1 MTVLL
6 RYYTRLNSWREMGKM
21 LAILGTIPPTMAK
34 YDYPDSPLYRL
45 RHSAAHLLAQAV
57 LELYPNTKLGIGPP
71 IENGFYYDFD
81 FPEPIKEDDL
91 ARIEEKMREIAQRGL
106 DIVRIETSRDEAR
119 QIIEQIGQVPY
130 KLELLDAIPEGEP
143 ISFYKQGDFI
153 DLCRGPHVENTRQIQ
168 HFKLLSLAG
177 AYWRGDARNKM
188 LTRIYGTAFFT
199 QEELE
204 EYLHRLEE
212 ARRRDH
218 RKLGR
223 ELGLFFISPEV
234 GSGLPMLLPKGATI
248 RRVLEEFILQEEL
261 KAGYLHVRTPE
272 IANLNL
278 YRTSGHY
285 PYYKDSMYPPMVFE
299 DGEELILRPMNCPH
313 HFLIYKSEP
322 RSYRDLPLR
331 IAELGTVYRYEKSG
345 ELSGLIRVRC
355 FTINDAHVFLRPEQ
369 IKAEVQHNIELI
381 QKVYKRLK
389 LTDFWYRLSLRDP
402 NNKEKYID
410 DDQMWQTAEA
420 ALREAL
426 DELKL
431 DYVAVEGEAAFYGPK
446 LDVEVRDCLGRE
458 WTISTVQLD
467 FLMAHRFDLEYM
479 GEDGKP
485 HRPVIIHRA
494 PIGSFERMM
503 GFLIEHYAG
512 AFPLWLAPLQVA
524 VIPIADRHMDY
535 AQQVSQQLSEAGFRV
550 ELDRRRET
558 LGYKIRYHQ
567 TQKVPYMLIIGD
579 KEQEGGLVAVRSRD
593 SGDLGQMTLEA
604 FIGRLNEEVAE

>member
-1 MTVLL
+1 M
-6 RYYTRLNSWREMGKM
+6 S
-21 LAILGTIPPTMAK
+21 AK

-57 LELYPNTKLGIGPP
+57 LELYPGAKLGIGPP

-81 FPEPIKEDDL
+81 LPEPIGEEDL
-91 ARIEEKMREIAQRGL
+91 PKIEAKMREIAARNL
-106 DIVRIETSRDEAR
+106 DIVRIETSREEAR
-119 QIIEQIGQVPY
+119 RIIEQIGQVPY
-130 KLELLDAIPEGEP
+130 KLELLDAIPEGET
-143 ISFYKQGDFI
+143 ISFYKQDDFI
-153 DLCRGPHVENTRQIQ
+153 DLCRGPHVQNTGEIR
-168 HFKLLSLAG
+168 HFKLLSIAG
-177 AYWRGDARNKM
+177 AYWRGDERNKM
-188 LTRIYGTAFFT
+188 LTRIYGTAFFS
-199 QEELE
+199 QQELE
-204 EYLHRLEE
+204 DYLHRLEE
-212 ARRRDH
+212 AKKRDH
-218 RKLGR
+218 RRLGR
-223 ELGLFFISPEV
+223 ELGLFLISPEV
-234 GSGLPMLLPKGATI
+234 GPGLPMLLPKGATI

-261 KAGYLHVRTPE
+261 KAGYQHVRTPE

-278 YRTSGHY
+278 YRISGHY

-331 IAELGTVYRYEKSG
+331 MAELGTVYRYEKSG

-381 QKVYKRLK
+381 QTVYRRLN

-402 NNKEKYID
+402 DNREKYID
-410 DDQMWQTAEA
+410 DDQMWETAEA

-431 DYVAVEGEAAFYGPK
+431 DYITVKGEAAFYGPK

-467 FLMAHRFDLEYM
+467 FLMAHRFDLEYT

-512 AFPLWLAPLQVA
+512 AFPLWLAPVQLA
-524 VIPIADRHMDY
+524 ILPIADRHVEY
-535 AQQVSQQLSEAGFRV
+535 ARQVYARLREAGYRA
-550 ELDRRRET
+550 ELDARRET

-567 TQKVPYMLIIGD
+567 TQKVPYMLIVGD
-579 KEQEGGLVAVRSRD
+579 KEVESNRVAVRSREA
-593 SGDLGQMTLEA
+593 GDLGAMSLEELLQ
-604 FIGRLNEEVAE
+604 RLHSEMS

>member
-1 MTVLL
+1 M
-6 RYYTRLNSWREMGKM
+6 
-21 LAILGTIPPTMAK
+21 K

-57 LELYPNTKLGIGPP
+57 LELYPGAKLGIGPP

-81 FPEPIKEDDL
+81 LPQPIGEEDL
-91 ARIEEKMREIAQRGL
+91 ARIEERMREIAARNL
-106 DIVRIETSRDEAR
+106 DIVRIETSREEAR
-119 QIIEQIGQVPY
+119 QLIEKIGQVPY
-130 KLELLDAIPEGEP
+130 KLELLDAIPEGET
-143 ISFYKQGDFI
+143 ISFYQQGDFI
-153 DLCRGPHVENTRQIQ
+153 DLCRGPHVQNTGEIKY
-168 HFKLLSLAG
+168 FKLLSIAG
-177 AYWRGDARNKM
+177 AYWRGDERNKM
-188 LTRIYGTAFFT
+188 LTRIYGTAFFSE
-199 QEELE
+199 QELE
-204 EYLHRLEE
+204 DYLHRLEE
-212 ARRRDH
+212 AKRRDH

-223 ELGLFFISPEV
+223 ELGLFMISPEV
-234 GSGLPMLLPKGATI
+234 GPGLPMLLPKGATI
-248 RRVLEEFILQEEL
+248 RRVLEEFILQQEL

-345 ELSGLIRVRC
+345 ELAGLIRVRC

-381 QKVYKRLK
+381 QTVYKRLN

-402 NNKEKYID
+402 DNKQKYID
-410 DDQMWQTAEA
+410 DDSMWETAET

-426 DELKL
+426 DELGL
-431 DYVAVEGEAAFYGPK
+431 DYVAVRGEAAFYGPK

-467 FLMAHRFDLEYM
+467 FLMAHRFDLEYT

-512 AFPLWLAPLQVA
+512 AFPLWLAPVQVA
-524 VIPIADRHMDY
+524 ILPIADRHLEY
-535 AQQVSQQLSEAGFRV
+535 ARQVWERLRAAGYRA
-550 ELDRRRET
+550 ELDARRET

-579 KEQEGGLVAVRSRD
+579 KEVETQQVAVRSREA
-593 SGDLGQMTLEA
+593 GDLGQMRLETLLQRLEA
-604 FIGRLNEEVAE
+604 ETRGEV

>member
-1 MTVLL
+1 M
-6 RYYTRLNSWREMGKM
+6 
-21 LAILGTIPPTMAK
+21 K

-57 LELYPNTKLGIGPP
+57 LELYPGTKLGIGPP

-81 FPEPIKEDDL
+81 LPQPIGEEDL
-91 ARIEEKMREIAQRGL
+91 PRIEARMREIAAHNL
-106 DIVRIETSRDEAR
+106 DIVRIETSREEAR
-119 QIIEQIGQVPY
+119 QLIEKIGQVPY
-130 KLELLDAIPEGEP
+130 KLELLDAIPEGET
-143 ISFYKQGDFI
+143 ISFYQQGDFI
-153 DLCRGPHVENTRQIQ
+153 DLCRGPHVQNTGEIK
-168 HFKLLSLAG
+168 HFKLLSIAG
-177 AYWRGDARNKM
+177 AYWRGDEHNKM

-199 QEELE
+199 EEELQD
-204 EYLHRLEE
+204 YLHRLEE
-212 ARRRDH
+212 AKRRDH
-218 RKLGR
+218 RRLGR
-223 ELGLFFISPEV
+223 ELGLFMISPEV
-234 GSGLPMLLPKGATI
+234 GPGLPMLLPKGATI

-261 KAGYLHVRTPE
+261 KAGYQHVRTPE

-299 DGEELILRPMNCPH
+299 EGEELILRPMNCPH

-381 QKVYKRLK
+381 QKVYKRLN

-402 NNKEKYID
+402 DNKQKYID
-410 DDQMWQTAEA
+410 DDSMWETAET

-426 DELKL
+426 DELGL
-431 DYVAVEGEAAFYGPK
+431 DYVAVRGEAAFYGPK

-467 FLMAHRFDLEYM
+467 FLMAHRFDLEYT

-512 AFPLWLAPLQVA
+512 AFPLWLAPVQVA
-524 VIPIADRHMDY
+524 ILPIADRHLEY
-535 AQQVSQQLSEAGFRV
+535 ARQVWERLRAAGYRA
-550 ELDRRRET
+550 ELDARRET

-567 TQKVPYMLIIGD
+567 TQKVPYMLIVGD
-579 KEQEGGLVAVRSRD
+579 KEVETQQVAVRSREA
-593 SGDLGQMTLEA
+593 GDLGQMHLDALLE
-604 FIGRLNEEVAE
+604 RLAAETSGEV

>member
-1 MTVLL
+1 M
-6 RYYTRLNSWREMGKM
+6 
-21 LAILGTIPPTMAK
+21 K

-57 LELYPNTKLGIGPP
+57 LELYPGAKLGIGPP

-81 FPEPIKEDDL
+81 LPQPIGEEDL
-91 ARIEEKMREIAQRGL
+91 PRVEERMHQIAARNL
-106 DIVRIETSRDEAR
+106 DIVRIETSREEAR
-119 QIIEQIGQVPY
+119 ALIEKIGQLPY
-130 KLELLDAIPEGEP
+130 KLELLDAIPEGET
-143 ISFYKQGDFI
+143 ISFYQQGDFI
-153 DLCRGPHVENTRQIQ
+153 DLCRGPHVPNTGEIK
-168 HFKLLSLAG
+168 HFKLLSIAG
-177 AYWRGDARNKM
+177 AYWRGDERNKM
-188 LTRIYGTAFFT
+188 LTRIYGTAFFSE
-199 QEELE
+199 QELE

-212 ARRRDH
+212 AKRRDH

-223 ELGLFFISPEV
+223 ELGLFMISPEV
-234 GSGLPMLLPKGATI
+234 GPGLPMLLPKGATV

-261 KAGYLHVRTPE
+261 KAGYQHVRTPE

-331 IAELGTVYRYEKSG
+331 LAELGTVYRYEKSG

-381 QKVYKRLK
+381 QTVYKRLN

-402 NNKEKYID
+402 DNKEKYID
-410 DDQMWQTAEA
+410 NDPMWETAES
-420 ALREAL
+420 ALRDAL
-426 DELKL
+426 DELGLK
-431 DYVAVEGEAAFYGPK
+431 YVAVRGEAAFYGPK

-458 WTISTVQLD
+458 WTVSTVQLD
-467 FLMAHRFDLEYM
+467 FLMAHRFDLEYT

-512 AFPLWLAPLQVA
+512 AFPLWLAPVQLA
-524 VIPIADRHMDY
+524 ILPIADRHLAY
-535 AQQVSQQLSEAGFRV
+535 GQQVWERLREAGYRA
-550 ELDRRRET
+550 ELDARRET
-558 LGYKIRYHQ
+558 LGYKIRFHQ
-567 TQKVPYMLIIGD
+567 TQKVPYMLIVGD
-579 KEQEGGLVAVRSRD
+579 KEVETQQVAVRSREA
-593 SGDLGQMTLEA
+593 GDLGQMSLETLLERLEA
-604 FIGRLNEEVAE
+604 EASGEV

>member
-1 MTVLL
+1 MSKV
-6 RYYTRLNSWREMGKM
+6 
-21 LAILGTIPPTMAK
+21 

-57 LELYPNTKLGIGPP
+57 LELYPDAKLGVGPP

-81 FPEPIKEDDL
+81 FPEPIREEDL
-91 ARIEEKMREIAQRGL
+91 QRIEDKMREIAARAL
-106 DIVRIETSRDEAR
+106 DITRFETSREEA
-119 QIIEQIGQVPY
+119 EQLIRNIGQVPY
-130 KLELLDAIPEGEP
+130 KIELLHAIPEGET
-143 ISFYKQGDFI
+143 ISFYQQGDFI
-153 DLCRGPHVENTRQIQ
+153 DLCRGPHIENTRDIK

-177 AYWRGDARNKM
+177 AYWRGDERNKM

-199 QEELE
+199 QEELDD
-204 EYLHRLEE
+204 YLHRLEE
-212 ARRRDH
+212 AKRRDH

-223 ELGLFFISPEV
+223 ELGLFMISPEV

-248 RRVLEEFILQEEL
+248 RRVLEEFILHEEL
-261 KAGYLHVRTPE
+261 KAGYQHVRTPE

-381 QKVYKRLK
+381 HTVYKRLQ

-402 NNKEKYID
+402 DDKEKYYD
-410 DDQMWQTAEA
+410 DDQMWETAED
-420 ALREAL
+420 ALRQAL
-426 DELKL
+426 DELGL
-431 DYVAVEGEAAFYGPK
+431 NYTAVRGEAAFYGPK

-458 WTISTVQLD
+458 WTVSTVQLD
-467 FLMAHRFDLEYM
+467 FLMAHRFDLEYT

-512 AFPLWLAPLQVA
+512 AFPLWLAPVQVA
-524 VIPIADRHMDY
+524 VLPIADRHNEY
-535 AQQVSQQLSEAGFRV
+535 GAQVRQRLADAGFRA
-550 ELDRRRET
+550 ELDARRET
-558 LGYKIRYHQ
+558 LGYRIRYHQ
-567 TQKVPYMLIIGD
+567 THKTPYMLILGD
-579 KEQEGGLVAVRSRD
+579 KECEGGLVAVRSREA
-593 SGDLGQMTLEA
+593 GDLGQMTLDALIE
-604 FIGRLNEEVAE
+604 RLQQEVAFE

>member
-1 MTVLL
+1 M
-6 RYYTRLNSWREMGKM
+6 
-21 LAILGTIPPTMAK
+21 K

-57 LELYPNTKLGIGPP
+57 LELYPGAKLGIGPP

-81 FPEPIKEDDL
+81 LPQPIGEEDL
-91 ARIEEKMREIAQRGL
+91 PKIEAKMHEIAARNL
-106 DIVRIETSRDEAR
+106 EIVRIETSREEAR

-130 KLELLDAIPEGEP
+130 KLELLDAIPEGET
-143 ISFYKQGDFI
+143 ISFYRQDDFI
-153 DLCRGPHVENTRQIQ
+153 DLCRGPHVQNTGEIK
-168 HFKLLSLAG
+168 HFKLLSIAG
-177 AYWRGDARNKM
+177 AYWRGDERNKM

-199 QEELE
+199 REELE
-204 EYLHRLEE
+204 DYLHRLEE
-212 ARRRDH
+212 AKKRDH

-223 ELGLFFISPEV
+223 ELGLFMIAPEV
-234 GSGLPMLLPKGATI
+234 GPGLPMLLPKGATI
-248 RRVLEEFILQEEL
+248 RRVLEEFILEEEL

-278 YRTSGHY
+278 YRLSGHY

-402 NNKEKYID
+402 ENKEKYID
-410 DDQMWQTAEA
+410 DDSMWETAEA
-420 ALREAL
+420 ALRDAL
-426 DELKL
+426 DELGL
-431 DYVAVEGEAAFYGPK
+431 EYVAVKGEAAFYGPK

-467 FLMAHRFDLEYM
+467 FLMAHRFDLEYT

-512 AFPLWLAPLQVA
+512 AFPLWLAPVQLA
-524 VIPIADRHMDY
+524 VLPIADRHLEY
-535 AQQVSQQLSEAGFRV
+535 ARQVYERLREAGYRV
-550 ELDRRRET
+550 ELDARRET

-567 TQKVPYMLIIGD
+567 TQKVPYMLIVGD
-579 KEQEGGLVAVRSRD
+579 KEAENNLVAVRSREA
-593 SGDLGQMTLEA
+593 GDLGQMTLDALLE
-604 FIGRLNEEVAE
+604 RLMQEIVG

>member
-1 MTVLL
+1 M
-6 RYYTRLNSWREMGKM
+6 
-21 LAILGTIPPTMAK
+21 K

-57 LELYPNTKLGIGPP
+57 LELHPDTKLGVGPP

-81 FPEPIKEDDL
+81 FSKPITEEDL
-91 ARIEEKMREIAQRGL
+91 AQIEQKMHEIAERGL
-106 DIVRIETSRDEAR
+106 DIVRLETSREEAR
-119 QIIEQIGQVPY
+119 ALIEKMGQVPY
-130 KLELLDAIPEGEP
+130 KLELLDAIPEGET
-143 ISFYKQGDFI
+143 ISFYQQGDFI
-153 DLCRGPHVENTRQIQ
+153 DLCRGPHIENTRDIK

-177 AYWRGDARNKM
+177 AYWRGDERNKM

-204 EYLHRLEE
+204 EHLRRLEE
-212 ARRRDH
+212 ARKRDH

-223 ELGLFFISPEV
+223 ELGLFMISPEV

-248 RRVLEEFILQEEL
+248 RRVLEEFILQEEIR
-261 KAGYLHVRTPE
+261 AGYQHVRTPE

-331 IAELGTVYRYEKSG
+331 IGELGTVYRYEKSG

-381 QKVYKRLK
+381 RKVYHRLS
-389 LTDFWYRLSLRDP
+389 LHDFWYRLSLRDP
-402 NNKEKYID
+402 ANKEKYID
-410 DDQMWQTAEA
+410 DDAMWETAEQ
-420 ALREAL
+420 ALRDAL
-426 DELKL
+426 DELGL
-431 DYVAVEGEAAFYGPK
+431 EYVAVPGEAAFYGPK

-467 FLMAHRFDLEYM
+467 FLMAHRFDLEYT

-512 AFPLWLAPLQVA
+512 AFPLWLAPIQVV

-535 AQQVSQQLSEAGFRV
+535 ALKVHESLREAGFRV
-550 ELDRRRET
+550 EVDKRRET

-579 KEQEGGLVAVRSRD
+579 KEMEGELVAVRSRE
-593 SGDLGQMTLEA
+593 SGDLGQMPIA
-604 FIGRLNEEVAE
+604 QFIEHLRQESGE

>member
-1 MTVLL
+1 M
-6 RYYTRLNSWREMGKM
+6 
-21 LAILGTIPPTMAK
+21 K

-57 LELYPNTKLGIGPP
+57 LELYPGTKLGIGPP

-81 FPEPIKEDDL
+81 LPQPIGEEDL
-91 ARIEEKMREIAQRGL
+91 PRIEARMREIAARNL
-106 DIVRIETSRDEAR
+106 DIVRIETSREEAR
-119 QIIEQIGQVPY
+119 QLIEKIGQVPY
-130 KLELLDAIPEGEP
+130 KLELLDAIPEGET
-143 ISFYKQGDFI
+143 ISFYQQGDFI
-153 DLCRGPHVENTRQIQ
+153 DLCRGPHVQNTGEIK
-168 HFKLLSLAG
+168 HFKLLSIAG
-177 AYWRGDARNKM
+177 AYWRGDEHNKM

-199 QEELE
+199 EEDLQD
-204 EYLHRLEE
+204 YLHRLEE
-212 ARRRDH
+212 AKRRDH
-218 RKLGR
+218 RRLGR
-223 ELGLFFISPEV
+223 ELGLFMISPEV
-234 GSGLPMLLPKGATI
+234 GPGLPMLLPKGATI

-261 KAGYLHVRTPE
+261 KAGYQHVRTPE

-299 DGEELILRPMNCPH
+299 EGEELILRPMNCPH

-381 QKVYKRLK
+381 QKVYKRLN

-402 NNKEKYID
+402 DNKQKYID
-410 DDQMWQTAEA
+410 DDSMWETAET

-426 DELKL
+426 DELGL
-431 DYVAVEGEAAFYGPK
+431 DYVAVQGEAAFYGPK

-467 FLMAHRFDLEYM
+467 FLMAHRFDLEYT

-512 AFPLWLAPLQVA
+512 AFPLWLAPVQVA
-524 VIPIADRHMDY
+524 ILPIADRHLEY
-535 AQQVSQQLSEAGFRV
+535 ARQVWERLRAAGYRA
-550 ELDRRRET
+550 ELDARRET

-567 TQKVPYMLIIGD
+567 TQKVPYMLIVGD
-579 KEQEGGLVAVRSRD
+579 KEVETQQVAVRSREA
-593 SGDLGQMTLEA
+593 GDLGQMHLDALLE
-604 FIGRLNEEVAE
+604 RLAAETSGEV

>member
-1 MTVLL
+1 
-6 RYYTRLNSWREMGKM
+6 M
-21 LAILGTIPPTMAK
+21 LAILGTIASTMAK

-91 ARIEEKMREIAQRGL
+91 ARIEEKMREIAARGL
-106 DIVRIETSRDEAR
+106 DIVRIETSRGEAR

-143 ISFYKQGDFI
+143 ISFYKQGDFM

-381 QKVYKRLK
+381 QKVYKRLN

-410 DDQMWQTAEA
+410 DDQMWQTAES

-426 DELKL
+426 DELGL

-524 VIPIADRHMDY
+524 VIPIADRHMDH
-535 AQQVSQQLSEAGFRV
+535 AQQVSQHLGEAGFRV

-604 FIGRLNEEVAE
+604 FIRRLKEEVAE

>member
-1 MTVLL
+1 M
-6 RYYTRLNSWREMGKM
+6 
-21 LAILGTIPPTMAK
+21 K

-57 LELYPNTKLGIGPP
+57 LELHPDTKLGVGPP

-81 FPEPIKEDDL
+81 FSKPITEEDL
-91 ARIEEKMREIAQRGL
+91 AQIEQKMHEIAERGL
-106 DIVRIETSRDEAR
+106 DIVRLETSREEAR
-119 QIIEQIGQVPY
+119 ALIEKMGQVPY
-130 KLELLDAIPEGEP
+130 KLELLDAIPEGET
-143 ISFYKQGDFI
+143 ISFYQQGDFI
-153 DLCRGPHVENTRQIQ
+153 DLCRGPHIENTRDIK

-177 AYWRGDARNKM
+177 AYWRGDERNKM

-204 EYLHRLEE
+204 EHLRRLEE
-212 ARRRDH
+212 ARKRDH

-223 ELGLFFISPEV
+223 ELGLFMISPEV

-248 RRVLEEFILQEEL
+248 RRVLEEFILQEEIR
-261 KAGYLHVRTPE
+261 AGYQHVRTPE

-331 IAELGTVYRYEKSG
+331 IGELGTVYRYEKSG

-381 QKVYKRLK
+381 RKVYHRLS
-389 LTDFWYRLSLRDP
+389 LHDFWYRLSLRDP
-402 NNKEKYID
+402 ANKEKYID
-410 DDQMWQTAEA
+410 DDAMWETAEQ
-420 ALREAL
+420 ALRDAL
-426 DELKL
+426 DELGL
-431 DYVAVEGEAAFYGPK
+431 EYVAVPGEAAFYGPK

-467 FLMAHRFDLEYM
+467 FLMAHRFDLEYT

-512 AFPLWLAPLQVA
+512 AFPLWLAPIQVVA
-524 VIPIADRHMDY
+524 IPIADRHMDY
-535 AQQVSQQLSEAGFRV
+535 ALKVHESLREAGFRV
-550 ELDRRRET
+550 EVDKRRET

-579 KEQEGGLVAVRSRD
+579 KEMEGELVAVRSRE
-593 SGDLGQMTLEA
+593 SGDLGQMPIA
-604 FIGRLNEEVAE
+604 QFIEHLRQESGE

>member
-1 MTVLL
+1 
-6 RYYTRLNSWREMGKM
+6 
-21 LAILGTIPPTMAK
+21 MAK

-45 RHSAAHLLAQAV
+45 RHSSAHLLAQAV
-57 LELYPNTKLGIGPP
+57 LELYPDTKLGVGPP

-81 FPEPIKEDDL
+81 FSQPIKEEDL
-91 ARIEEKMREIAQRGL
+91 ARIEERMREIAQRGL
-106 DIVRIETSRDEAR
+106 DIVRFETSREEAR
-119 QIIEQIGQVPY
+119 QVIEQMGQVPY
-130 KLELLDAIPEGEP
+130 KLELLDAIPEGDT
-143 ISFYKQGDFI
+143 ISFYKQGDFV
-153 DLCRGPHVENTRQIQ
+153 DLCRGPHIENTRQIQ

-177 AYWRGDARNKM
+177 AYWRGDERNKM

-204 EYLHRLEE
+204 AYLHRLEE
-212 ARRRDH
+212 ARKRDH

-223 ELGLFFISPEV
+223 ELGLFLIAPEV
-234 GSGLPMLLPKGATI
+234 GSGLPMLMPKGATV

-261 KAGYLHVRTPE
+261 KSGYQHVRTPE

-278 YRTSGHY
+278 YRISGHY

-299 DGEELILRPMNCPH
+299 SGEELLLRPMNCPH
-313 HFLIYKSEP
+313 HFLLYKAEP

-369 IKAEVQHNIELI
+369 IKTEVQHNIELI
-381 QKVYKRLK
+381 QKVYKRLN

-410 DDQMWQTAEA
+410 DDAMWETAET
-420 ALREAL
+420 ALRSAL
-426 DELKL
+426 DELQL
-431 DYVAVEGEAAFYGPK
+431 DYIAVEGEAAFYGPK

-479 GEDGKP
+479 GEDGRP

-512 AFPLWLAPLQVA
+512 AFPLWLAPVQVA
-524 VIPIADRHMDY
+524 VIPIADRHLEY
-535 AQQVSQQLSEAGFRV
+535 AQRVSQAIQEAGFRV

-567 TQKVPYMLIIGD
+567 TQKVPYMVILGD
-579 KEQEGGLVAVRSRD
+579 KEQEGSLVAVRSREA
-593 SGDLGQMTLEA
+593 GDLGQMALDALIT
-604 FIGRLNEEVAE
+604 RLQQEVHADA

>member
-1 MTVLL
+1 VTVLL

-91 ARIEEKMREIAQRGL
+91 ARIEEKMREIAARGL

-130 KLELLDAIPEGEP
+130 KLELLNAIPEGEP

-381 QKVYKRLK
+381 QKVYKRLN

-410 DDQMWQTAEA
+410 DDQMWQTAET

-426 DELKL
+426 DELGL

-535 AQQVSQQLSEAGFRV
+535 AQQVSQRLGEAGFRV

-604 FIGRLNEEVAE
+604 FIGRLKEEVAE

>member
-1 MTVLL
+1 
-6 RYYTRLNSWREMGKM
+6 
-21 LAILGTIPPTMAK
+21 MAK

-91 ARIEEKMREIAQRGL
+91 ARIEEKMREIAARGL

-130 KLELLDAIPEGEP
+130 KLELLNAIPEGEP

-234 GSGLPMLLPKGATI
+234 GSGLPMLLPKGATV
-248 RRVLEEFILQEEL
+248 RRVLEEFILHEEL

-381 QKVYKRLK
+381 QKVYKRLN

-410 DDQMWQTAEA
+410 DDQMWQTAET

-426 DELKL
+426 DELGL

-535 AQQVSQQLSEAGFRV
+535 AQQVSQRLGEAGFRV

-604 FIGRLNEEVAE
+604 FIGRLKEEVAE

>member
-1 MTVLL
+1 MTRLL

-81 FPEPIKEDDL
+81 FPEPIKEEDL

-535 AQQVSQQLSEAGFRV
+535 AQQVSQRLGEAGFRV

-604 FIGRLNEEVAE
+604 FIGRLKEEVAE

>member
-1 MTVLL
+1 M
-6 RYYTRLNSWREMGKM
+6 
-21 LAILGTIPPTMAK
+21 K

-57 LELYPNTKLGIGPP
+57 LELYPGAKLGIGPP

-81 FPEPIKEDDL
+81 LPQPIGEEDL
-91 ARIEEKMREIAQRGL
+91 PRIEKRMRQIAARNL
-106 DIVRIETSRDEAR
+106 DIVRIETSREEAR
-119 QIIEQIGQVPY
+119 ALIEKIGQLPY

-143 ISFYKQGDFI
+143 ISFYQQGDFT
-153 DLCRGPHVENTRQIQ
+153 DLCRGPHVPNTGEIK
-168 HFKLLSLAG
+168 HFKLLSIAG
-177 AYWRGDARNKM
+177 AYWRGDERNKM
-188 LTRIYGTAFFT
+188 LTRIYGTAFFSE
-199 QEELE
+199 QELE

-212 ARRRDH
+212 AKRRDH

-223 ELGLFFISPEV
+223 ELGLFMISPEV
-234 GSGLPMLLPKGATI
+234 GPGLPMLLPKGATV

-261 KAGYLHVRTPE
+261 KAGYQHVRTPE

-331 IAELGTVYRYEKSG
+331 LAELGTVYRYEKSG

-381 QKVYKRLK
+381 QTVYKRLN

-402 NNKEKYID
+402 DNKEKYID
-410 DDQMWQTAEA
+410 NDPMWETAES
-420 ALREAL
+420 ALRDAL
-426 DELKL
+426 DELGL
-431 DYVAVEGEAAFYGPK
+431 EYVAVRGEAAFYGPK

-458 WTISTVQLD
+458 WTVSTVQLD
-467 FLMAHRFDLEYM
+467 FLMAHRFDLEYT

-512 AFPLWLAPLQVA
+512 AFPLWLAPVQLA
-524 VIPIADRHMDY
+524 ILPIADRHLAY
-535 AQQVSQQLSEAGFRV
+535 GREVYERLREAGYRA
-550 ELDRRRET
+550 ELDARRET
-558 LGYKIRYHQ
+558 LGYKIRFHQ
-567 TQKVPYMLIIGD
+567 TQKVPYMLIVGD
-579 KEQEGGLVAVRSRD
+579 KEAETQQVAVRSREL
-593 SGDLGQMTLEA
+593 GDLGQMSLEA
-604 FIGRLNEEVAE
+604 LLERLAAEASGEV

>member
-1 MTVLL
+1 M
-6 RYYTRLNSWREMGKM
+6 
-21 LAILGTIPPTMAK
+21 K

-57 LELYPNTKLGIGPP
+57 LELYPGAKLGIGPP

-81 FPEPIKEDDL
+81 LPQPIGEEDL
-91 ARIEEKMREIAQRGL
+91 PRIEERMRQIAARNL
-106 DIVRIETSRDEAR
+106 DIVRLETSREEAR
-119 QIIEQIGQVPY
+119 QLIEKIGQLPY
-130 KLELLDAIPEGEP
+130 KLELLDAIPEGET
-143 ISFYKQGDFI
+143 ISFYQQGDFI
-153 DLCRGPHVENTRQIQ
+153 DLCRGPHVPNTGEIK
-168 HFKLLSLAG
+168 HFKLLSIAG
-177 AYWRGDARNKM
+177 AYWRGDERNKM
-188 LTRIYGTAFFT
+188 LTRIYGTAFFSE
-199 QEELE
+199 QELE
-204 EYLHRLEE
+204 DYLHRLEE
-212 ARRRDH
+212 AKRRDH

-223 ELGLFFISPEV
+223 ELGLFMISPEV
-234 GSGLPMLLPKGATI
+234 GPGLPMLLPKGATI

-261 KAGYLHVRTPE
+261 KAGYQHVRTPE

-331 IAELGTVYRYEKSG
+331 LAELGTVYRYEKSG

-381 QKVYKRLK
+381 QTVYKRLN

-402 NNKEKYID
+402 DNKEKYID
-410 DDQMWQTAEA
+410 NDPMWETAES
-420 ALREAL
+420 ALRDAL
-426 DELKL
+426 DELGL
-431 DYVAVEGEAAFYGPK
+431 EYVAVRGEAAFYGPK

-458 WTISTVQLD
+458 WTVSTVQLD
-467 FLMAHRFDLEYM
+467 FLMAHRFDLEYT

-512 AFPLWLAPLQVA
+512 AFPLWLAPVQLA
-524 VIPIADRHMDY
+524 ILPIADRHLEY
-535 AQQVSQQLSEAGFRV
+535 ARQVYERLREAGYRA
-550 ELDRRRET
+550 ELDARRET
-558 LGYKIRYHQ
+558 LGYKIRFHQ
-567 TQKVPYMLIIGD
+567 TQKVPYMLIVGD
-579 KEQEGGLVAVRSRD
+579 KEAETQQVAVRSREL
-593 SGDLGQMTLEA
+593 GDLGQMSLEA
-604 FIGRLNEEVAE
+604 LLERLAAEASGEV

>member
-1 MTVLL
+1 M
-6 RYYTRLNSWREMGKM
+6 S
-21 LAILGTIPPTMAK
+21 AK

-57 LELYPNTKLGIGPP
+57 LELYPGAKLGIGPP

-81 FPEPIKEDDL
+81 LPEPIGEEDL
-91 ARIEEKMREIAQRGL
+91 PKIEAKMREIAARNL
-106 DIVRIETSRDEAR
+106 DIVRIETSREEAR
-119 QIIEQIGQVPY
+119 RIIEQIGQVPY
-130 KLELLDAIPEGEP
+130 KLELLDAIPEGET
-143 ISFYKQGDFI
+143 ISFYKQDDFI
-153 DLCRGPHVENTRQIQ
+153 DLCRGPHVPNTGEIK
-168 HFKLLSLAG
+168 HFKLLSIAG
-177 AYWRGDARNKM
+177 AYWRGDERNKM
-188 LTRIYGTAFFT
+188 LTRIYGTAFFS
-199 QEELE
+199 QQELE
-204 EYLHRLEE
+204 DYLRRLEE
-212 ARRRDH
+212 AKKRDH
-218 RKLGR
+218 RRLGR
-223 ELGLFFISPEV
+223 ELGLFLISPEV
-234 GSGLPMLLPKGATI
+234 GPGLPMLLPKGATI

-261 KAGYLHVRTPE
+261 KAGYQHVRTPE

-278 YRTSGHY
+278 YRISGHY

-381 QKVYKRLK
+381 QTVYRRLN

-402 NNKEKYID
+402 DNKEKYID
-410 DDQMWQTAEA
+410 DDQMWETAEA

-431 DYVAVEGEAAFYGPK
+431 DYITVKGEAAFYGPK

-467 FLMAHRFDLEYM
+467 FLMAHRFDLEYT

-512 AFPLWLAPLQVA
+512 AFPLWLAPVQLA
-524 VIPIADRHMDY
+524 ILPIADRHLEY
-535 AQQVSQQLSEAGFRV
+535 ARQVYEHLRAAGYRV
-550 ELDRRRET
+550 ELDTRRET

-567 TQKVPYMLIIGD
+567 TQKVPYMLIVGD
-579 KEQEGGLVAVRSRD
+579 KEVESNRVAVRSREA
-593 SGDLGQMTLEA
+593 GDLGAMSLEELLQ
-604 FIGRLNEEVAE
+604 RLQSEMG

>member
-1 MTVLL
+1 MG
-6 RYYTRLNSWREMGKM
+6 YNS
-21 LAILGTIPPTMAK
+21 PTMAK

-91 ARIEEKMREIAQRGL
+91 ARIEEKMREIAARGL

-199 QEELE
+199 REELE

-285 PYYKDSMYPPMVFE
+285 PYYKDSMYPPMAFE

-381 QKVYKRLK
+381 QKVYKRLN
-389 LTDFWYRLSLRDP
+389 LNDFWYRLSLRDP

-410 DDQMWQTAEA
+410 DDQMWQTAES

-426 DELKL
+426 DELGL

-535 AQQVSQQLSEAGFRV
+535 AQQVSQHLGEAGFRV

-593 SGDLGQMTLEA
+593 SGDMGQMTLEA
-604 FIGRLNEEVAE
+604 FIGRLKEEVAE

>member
-1 MTVLL
+1 MS
-6 RYYTRLNSWREMGKM
+6 RH
-21 LAILGTIPPTMAK
+21 

-57 LELYPNTKLGIGPP
+57 LELYPDAKLGVGPP

-81 FPEPIKEDDL
+81 FAQPLREEDL
-91 ARIEEKMREIAQRGL
+91 QQIEQKMREIAQRAL
-106 DIVRIETSRDEAR
+106 DITRFEISREDAER
-119 QIIEQIGQVPY
+119 LIREIGQTPY
-130 KLELLDAIPEGEP
+130 KIELLQAIPEGET
-143 ISFYKQGDFI
+143 ISFYQQGDFI
-153 DLCRGPHVENTRQIQ
+153 DLCRGPHVQNTREIQ

-177 AYWRGDARNKM
+177 AYWRGDEKNKM

-204 EYLHRLEE
+204 DYLHKLEE
-212 ARRRDH
+212 AKRRDH

-223 ELGLFFISPEV
+223 ELGLFMIAPEV
-234 GSGLPMLLPKGATI
+234 GSGLPMLLPKGATV
-248 RRVLEEFILQEEL
+248 RRVLEEFILHEEL
-261 KAGYLHVRTPE
+261 KAGYQHVRTPE

-331 IAELGTVYRYEKSG
+331 LAELGTVYRYEKSG

-381 QKVYKRLK
+381 STVYRRLN

-402 NNKEKYID
+402 ADKAKYYD
-410 DDQMWQTAEA
+410 DDVMWETAEN
-420 ALREAL
+420 ALRQAL
-426 DELKL
+426 DELGL
-431 DYVAVEGEAAFYGPK
+431 QYHAVPGEAAFYGPK

-458 WTISTVQLD
+458 WTVSTVQLD
-467 FLMAHRFDLEYM
+467 FLMAHRFDLEYT

-494 PIGSFERMM
+494 PIGSFERML

-512 AFPLWLAPLQVA
+512 AFPLWLAPVQVA
-524 VIPIADRHMDY
+524 VLPIADRHTEY
-535 AQQVSQQLSEAGFRV
+535 AAQVQQRLYEAGFRV
-550 ELDRRRET
+550 ELDARRET
-558 LGYKIRYHQ
+558 LGYRIRYQQ
-567 TQKVPYMLIIGD
+567 THKTPYMLIIGD
-579 KEQEGGLVAVRSRD
+579 KEVEGGLVAVRSRD
-593 SGDLGQMTLEA
+593 SGDLGQMTLETLLE
-604 FIGRLNEEVAE
+604 RLLQENIHGSNFTET

>member
-91 ARIEEKMREIAQRGL
+91 ARIEEKMREIAARGL

-130 KLELLDAIPEGEP
+130 KLELLNAIPEGEP

-381 QKVYKRLK
+381 QKVYKRLN

-410 DDQMWQTAEA
+410 DDQMWQTAET

-426 DELKL
+426 DELGL

>member
-1 MTVLL
+1 MST
-6 RYYTRLNSWREMGKM
+6 
-21 LAILGTIPPTMAK
+21 K

-57 LELYPNTKLGIGPP
+57 LELYPGAKLGIGPP

-81 FPEPIKEDDL
+81 LPRPISEDDL
-91 ARIEEKMREIAQRGL
+91 PKIEAKMREIAERNL
-106 DIVRIETSRDEAR
+106 DIVRIETSREEAR
-119 QIIEQIGQVPY
+119 QLIEGIGQVPY
-130 KLELLDAIPEGEP
+130 KLELLDAIPEGET
-143 ISFYKQGDFI
+143 ISFYRQDDFI
-153 DLCRGPHVENTRQIQ
+153 DLCRGPHVQNTGEIK
-168 HFKLLSLAG
+168 HFKLLSIAG
-177 AYWRGDARNKM
+177 AYWRGDERNKM

-204 EYLHRLEE
+204 DYLHRLEE
-212 ARRRDH
+212 AKKRDH

-223 ELGLFFISPEV
+223 ELGLFMIAPEV
-234 GSGLPMLLPKGATI
+234 GPGLPMLLPKGATI

-278 YRTSGHY
+278 YRLSGHY

-331 IAELGTVYRYEKSG
+331 LAELGTVYRYEKSG

-381 QKVYKRLK
+381 QKVYRRLN

-402 NNKEKYID
+402 ENKEKYID
-410 DDQMWQTAEA
+410 DDPMWEMAET
-420 ALREAL
+420 ALRDAL
-426 DELKL
+426 DELGL
-431 DYVAVEGEAAFYGPK
+431 EYIAVKGEAAFYGPK

-467 FLMAHRFDLEYM
+467 FLMAHRFDLEYT

-512 AFPLWLAPLQVA
+512 AFPFWLAPVQVA
-524 VIPIADRHMDY
+524 ILPIADRHLDY
-535 AQQVSQQLSEAGFRV
+535 ARQVHERLREVGFRA
-550 ELDRRRET
+550 ELDARRET
-558 LGYKIRYHQ
+558 LGYKIRHHQ
-567 TQKVPYMLIIGD
+567 TQKVPYMLIVGD
-579 KEQEGGLVAVRSRD
+579 KEVEGNLVAVRSRET
-593 SGDLGQMTLEA
+593 GDLGQMTLDALIE
-604 FIGRLNEEVAE
+604 RLQGELSS

>member
-1 MTVLL
+1 
-6 RYYTRLNSWREMGKM
+6 
-21 LAILGTIPPTMAK
+21 MAK

-81 FPEPIKEDDL
+81 FPEPIKEEDL

-535 AQQVSQQLSEAGFRV
+535 AQQVSQRLGEAGFRV

-604 FIGRLNEEVAE
+604 FIGRLKEEVAE

>member
-1 MTVLL
+1 M
-6 RYYTRLNSWREMGKM
+6 
-21 LAILGTIPPTMAK
+21 K

-57 LELYPNTKLGIGPP
+57 LELYPGTKLGVGPP

-81 FPEPIKEDDL
+81 FSQPITEEDL
-91 ARIEEKMREIAQRGL
+91 AKIEQKMHEIAQREL
-106 DIVRIETSRDEAR
+106 DIVRFETSREEAR
-119 QIIEQIGQVPY
+119 ALIEKMGQVPY
-130 KLELLDAIPEGEP
+130 KLELLDAIPEGET
-143 ISFYKQGDFI
+143 ISFYQQGDFI
-153 DLCRGPHVENTRQIQ
+153 DLCRGPHIENTRDLQ

-177 AYWRGDARNKM
+177 AYWRGDERNKM

-204 EYLHRLEE
+204 EHLRRLEE
-212 ARRRDH
+212 ARKRDH

-223 ELGLFFISPEV
+223 ELGLFMISPEV
-234 GSGLPMLLPKGATI
+234 GSGLPILMPKGATV

-261 KAGYLHVRTPE
+261 RAGYQHVRTPE

-381 QKVYKRLK
+381 QKVYRRLR
-389 LTDFWYRLSLRDP
+389 LDDFWYRLSLRDP
-402 NNKEKYID
+402 GNKEKYID
-410 DDQMWQTAEA
+410 DDAMWETAEN

-426 DELKL
+426 DELGL
-431 DYVAVEGEAAFYGPK
+431 DYVAVKGEAAFYGPK

-467 FLMAHRFDLEYM
+467 FLMAHRFDLEYT

-512 AFPLWLAPLQVA
+512 AFPLWLAPIQVA
-524 VIPIADRHMDY
+524 IIPIADRHLGY
-535 AQQVSQQLSEAGFRV
+535 AQQVYAQLRDAGYRA
-550 ELDRRRET
+550 ELDKRRET

-579 KEQEGGLVAVRSRD
+579 KEQEGGLVAVRSREA
-593 SGDLGQMTLEA
+593 GDLGQMTLPQLIA
-604 FIGRLNEEVAE
+604 RFEEECSL

>member
-1 MTVLL
+1 M
-6 RYYTRLNSWREMGKM
+6 
-21 LAILGTIPPTMAK
+21 K

-57 LELYPNTKLGIGPP
+57 LELYPGAKLGIGPP

-81 FPEPIKEDDL
+81 LPQPIGEEDL
-91 ARIEEKMREIAQRGL
+91 ARIEERMREIAARNL
-106 DIVRIETSRDEAR
+106 DIVRIETSREEAR
-119 QIIEQIGQVPY
+119 QLIEKIGQVPY
-130 KLELLDAIPEGEP
+130 KLELLDAIPEGET
-143 ISFYKQGDFI
+143 ISFYQQGDFI
-153 DLCRGPHVENTRQIQ
+153 DLCRGPHVQNTGEIKY
-168 HFKLLSLAG
+168 FKLLSIAG
-177 AYWRGDARNKM
+177 AYWRGDERNKM
-188 LTRIYGTAFFT
+188 LTRIYGTAFFSE
-199 QEELE
+199 QELE
-204 EYLHRLEE
+204 DYLHRLEE
-212 ARRRDH
+212 AKRRDH

-223 ELGLFFISPEV
+223 ELGLFMISPEV
-234 GSGLPMLLPKGATI
+234 GPGLPMLLPKGATI
-248 RRVLEEFILQEEL
+248 RRVLEEFILQQEL

-345 ELSGLIRVRC
+345 ELAGLIRVRC

-381 QKVYKRLK
+381 QTVYKRLN

-402 NNKEKYID
+402 DNKEKYID
-410 DDQMWQTAEA
+410 DDPMWETAES
-420 ALREAL
+420 ALRDAL
-426 DELKL
+426 DELGL
-431 DYVAVEGEAAFYGPK
+431 EYVAVRGEAAFYGPK

-467 FLMAHRFDLEYM
+467 FLMAHRFDLEYT

-512 AFPLWLAPLQVA
+512 AFPLWLAPVQLA
-524 VIPIADRHMDY
+524 ILPIADRHLEY
-535 AQQVSQQLSEAGFRV
+535 AQQVYERLREAGYRA
-550 ELDRRRET
+550 ELDARRET

-579 KEQEGGLVAVRSRD
+579 KEVETQQVAVRSREA
-593 SGDLGQMTLEA
+593 GDLGQMRLETLLQRLEA
-604 FIGRLNEEVAE
+604 ETRGEV

>member
-1 MTVLL
+1 
-6 RYYTRLNSWREMGKM
+6 
-21 LAILGTIPPTMAK
+21 MAK

-91 ARIEEKMREIAQRGL
+91 ARIEEKMREIAARGL

-130 KLELLDAIPEGEP
+130 KLELLNAIPEGEP

-381 QKVYKRLK
+381 QKVYKRLN

-410 DDQMWQTAEA
+410 DDQMWQTAET

-426 DELKL
+426 DELGL

-535 AQQVSQQLSEAGFRV
+535 AQQVSQRLGEAGFRV

-604 FIGRLNEEVAE
+604 FIGRLKEEVAE

>member
-1 MTVLL
+1 M
-6 RYYTRLNSWREMGKM
+6 
-21 LAILGTIPPTMAK
+21 K

-57 LELYPNTKLGIGPP
+57 LELHPDTKLGVGPP

-81 FPEPIKEDDL
+81 FSKPLTEEDL
-91 ARIEEKMREIAQRGL
+91 AQIEQKMHEIAQRGL
-106 DIVRIETSRDEAR
+106 DIVRFETSRAEAR
-119 QIIEQIGQVPY
+119 TLIEKMGQVPY
-130 KLELLDAIPEGEP
+130 KIELLDAIPEGET
-143 ISFYKQGDFI
+143 ISFYQQGDFV
-153 DLCRGPHVENTRQIQ
+153 DLCRGPHIENTREVQ

-177 AYWRGDARNKM
+177 AYWRGDERNKM

-204 EYLHRLEE
+204 EHLHRLEE
-212 ARRRDH
+212 ARKRDH

-223 ELGLFFISPEV
+223 ELGLFMISPEV

-248 RRVLEEFILQEEL
+248 RRVLEEFILDEEV
-261 KAGYLHVRTPE
+261 KAGYQHVRTPE

-331 IAELGTVYRYEKSG
+331 IGELGTVYRYEKSG

-369 IKAEVQHNIELI
+369 IKTEVQHNIELI
-381 QKVYKRLK
+381 QTVYRRLN
-389 LTDFWYRLSLRDP
+389 LHDFWYRLSLRDP
-402 NNKEKYID
+402 SNKEKYID
-410 DDQMWQTAEA
+410 DDAMWETAEQ
-420 ALREAL
+420 ALRDAL
-426 DELKL
+426 DELGL
-431 DYVAVEGEAAFYGPK
+431 DYVAVPGEAAFYGPK

-467 FLMAHRFDLEYM
+467 FLMAHRFDLEYT

-512 AFPLWLAPLQVA
+512 AFPMWLAPVQVV

-535 AQQVSQQLSEAGFRV
+535 ALKVHETLRTHGFRAEV
-550 ELDRRRET
+550 DKRRET

-579 KEQEGGLVAVRSRD
+579 KEMEGELVAVRSREA
-593 SGDLGQMTLEA
+593 GDLGAMPITQLIE
-604 FIGRLNEEVAE
+604 RLRNE

>member
-1 MTVLL
+1 
-6 RYYTRLNSWREMGKM
+6 
-21 LAILGTIPPTMAK
+21 MAK

-57 LELYPNTKLGIGPP
+57 LELYPGTKLGIGPP

-81 FPEPIKEDDL
+81 FSQPIREEDL
-91 ARIEEKMREIAQRGL
+91 ARIEARMREIAQREL
-106 DIVRIETSRDEAR
+106 EIVRFETSREEAH
-119 QIIEQIGQVPY
+119 QLIEQMGQVPY

-143 ISFYKQGDFI
+143 ISFYKQGDFV
-153 DLCRGPHVENTRQIQ
+153 DLCRGPHIENTRQIR

-177 AYWRGDARNKM
+177 AYWRGDERKKM

-204 EYLHRLEE
+204 AYLHRLEE
-212 ARRRDH
+212 ARKRDH

-223 ELGLFFISPEV
+223 ELGLFFIAPEV
-234 GSGLPMLLPKGATI
+234 GSGLPMLMPKGATI
-248 RRVLEEFILQEEL
+248 RRVLEEFIVQEEL

-272 IANLNL
+272 IANLHL

-313 HFLIYKSEP
+313 HFLIYKAEP

-331 IAELGTVYRYEKSG
+331 LAELGTVYRYEKSG

-381 QKVYKRLK
+381 QKVYRRLK

-410 DDQMWQTAEA
+410 EEAMWQTAET

-426 DELKL
+426 DELNL
-431 DYVAVEGEAAFYGPK
+431 EYVAVEGEAAFYGPK

-512 AFPLWLAPLQVA
+512 AFPLWLAPVQVA
-524 VIPIADRHMDY
+524 VIPIADRHLEY
-535 AQQVSQQLSEAGFRV
+535 AQQIQQALSQAGFRV
-550 ELDRRRET
+550 ELDGRRET

-567 TQKVPYMLIIGD
+567 THKVPYMLILGD
-579 KEQEGGLVAVRSRD
+579 KEQESARVAVRSRE
-593 SGDLGQMTLEA
+593 SGDMGQMNLTEFITHLQEA
-604 FIGRLNEEVAE
+604 AQDE

>member
-1 MTVLL
+1 M
-6 RYYTRLNSWREMGKM
+6 
-21 LAILGTIPPTMAK
+21 K

-57 LELYPNTKLGIGPP
+57 LELYPGAKLGIGPP

-81 FPEPIKEDDL
+81 LPQPIGEEDL
-91 ARIEEKMREIAQRGL
+91 PRIEERMRQIATRNL
-106 DIVRIETSRDEAR
+106 DIVRIETSRREAHEL
-119 QIIEQIGQVPY
+119 IEQIGQLPY
-130 KLELLDAIPEGEP
+130 KLELLDAIPEGET
-143 ISFYKQGDFI
+143 ISFYQQGDFV
-153 DLCRGPHVENTRQIQ
+153 DLCRGPHVQNTSEIK
-168 HFKLLSLAG
+168 HFKLLSIAG
-177 AYWRGDARNKM
+177 AYWRGDERNKM
-188 LTRIYGTAFFT
+188 LTRVYGTAFFSE
-199 QEELE
+199 QDLE
-204 EYLHRLEE
+204 DYLHRLEE
-212 ARRRDH
+212 AKRRDH

-223 ELGLFFISPEV
+223 ELGLFMISPEV
-234 GSGLPMLLPKGATI
+234 GPGLPMLLPKGATV

-261 KAGYLHVRTPE
+261 KAGYQHVRTPE

-331 IAELGTVYRYEKSG
+331 LAELGTVYRYEKSG

-381 QKVYKRLK
+381 QTVYKRLN

-402 NNKEKYID
+402 DNKEKYID
-410 DDQMWQTAEA
+410 NDPMWETAES
-420 ALREAL
+420 ALRDAL
-426 DELKL
+426 DELGL
-431 DYVAVEGEAAFYGPK
+431 EYVAVRGEAAFYGPK

-458 WTISTVQLD
+458 WTVSTVQLD
-467 FLMAHRFDLEYM
+467 FLMAHRFDLEYT

-485 HRPVIIHRA
+485 HHPVIIHRA

-512 AFPLWLAPLQVA
+512 AFPLWLAPVQLA
-524 VIPIADRHMDY
+524 ILPIADRHLEY
-535 AQQVSQQLSEAGFRV
+535 AQQMCERLREAGYRA
-550 ELDRRRET
+550 ELDARRET
-558 LGYKIRYHQ
+558 LGYKIRFHQ
-567 TQKVPYMLIIGD
+567 TQKVPYMLIVGD
-579 KEQEGGLVAVRSRD
+579 KEAETQQVAVRSREA
-593 SGDLGQMTLEA
+593 GNLGQMSLEA
-604 FIGRLNEEVAE
+604 LLERLEAEASGEV

>member
-1 MTVLL
+1 M
-6 RYYTRLNSWREMGKM
+6 
-21 LAILGTIPPTMAK
+21 K

-57 LELYPNTKLGIGPP
+57 LELYPDTKLGVGPP

-81 FPEPIKEDDL
+81 FPQPITEEDL
-91 ARIEEKMREIAQRGL
+91 AKIEQKMHEIAQRGL
-106 DIVRIETSRDEAR
+106 DIVRFETSREDAR
-119 QIIEQIGQVPY
+119 ALIEKMGQVPY
-130 KLELLDAIPEGEP
+130 KLELLDAIPEGET
-143 ISFYKQGDFI
+143 ISFYQQGDFI
-153 DLCRGPHVENTRQIQ
+153 DLCRGPHIENTRDLQ

-177 AYWRGDARNKM
+177 AYWRGDERNKM

-204 EYLHRLEE
+204 EHLRRLEE
-212 ARRRDH
+212 ARKRDH

-223 ELGLFFISPEV
+223 ELGLFMISPEV
-234 GSGLPMLLPKGATI
+234 GSGLPMLMPKGATV

-261 KAGYLHVRTPE
+261 RAGYQHVRTPE

-313 HFLIYKSEP
+313 HFLLYKSEP

-381 QKVYKRLK
+381 QKVYRRLR
-389 LTDFWYRLSLRDP
+389 LDDFWYRLSLRDP
-402 NNKEKYID
+402 HNKEKYID
-410 DDQMWQTAEA
+410 DDAMWETAEN

-426 DELKL
+426 DELGL
-431 DYVAVEGEAAFYGPK
+431 DYVAVKGEAAFYGPK

-467 FLMAHRFDLEYM
+467 FLMAHRFDLEYT

-512 AFPLWLAPLQVA
+512 AFPLWLAPIQVA
-524 VIPIADRHMDY
+524 IIPIADRHLEY
-535 AQQVSQQLSEAGFRV
+535 AQQVYTQLRDAGYRA
-550 ELDRRRET
+550 ELDKRRET

-567 TQKVPYMLIIGD
+567 TQKVPYMLIVGD
-579 KEQEGGLVAVRSRD
+579 KEQEGGLVAVRSREA
-593 SGDLGQMTLEA
+593 GDLGQMTLSQLIA
-604 FIGRLNEEVAE
+604 RLEEECSL

>member
-1 MTVLL
+1 M
-6 RYYTRLNSWREMGKM
+6 
-21 LAILGTIPPTMAK
+21 K

-45 RHSAAHLLAQAV
+45 RHSAAHLMAQAV
-57 LELYPNTKLGIGPP
+57 LELYPGTKLGIGPP

-81 FPEPIKEDDL
+81 LPQPIGEEDL
-91 ARIEEKMREIAQRGL
+91 PKIEAKMREIAARNL
-106 DIVRIETSRDEAR
+106 DIVRIETSREEAR
-119 QIIEQIGQVPY
+119 RIIEQIGQVPY
-130 KLELLDAIPEGEP
+130 KLELLEAIPEGET
-143 ISFYKQGDFI
+143 ISFYRQDDFI
-153 DLCRGPHVENTRQIQ
+153 DLCRGPHVQNTSEIK
-168 HFKLLSLAG
+168 HFKLLSIAG
-177 AYWRGDARNKM
+177 AYWRGDERNKM

-204 EYLHRLEE
+204 DYLRRLEE
-212 ARRRDH
+212 AKKRDH

-223 ELGLFFISPEV
+223 ELGLFMIAPEV
-234 GSGLPMLLPKGATI
+234 GPGLPMLLPKGATI
-248 RRVLEEFILQEEL
+248 RRILEEFILEEEL

-278 YRTSGHY
+278 YRLSGHY

-381 QKVYKRLK
+381 QTVYKRLN

-402 NNKEKYID
+402 ENKEKYID
-410 DDQMWQTAEA
+410 DDQMWETAET
-420 ALREAL
+420 ALRDAL
-426 DELKL
+426 DELGVE
-431 DYVAVEGEAAFYGPK
+431 YVAVRGEAAFYGPK

-467 FLMAHRFDLEYM
+467 FLMAHRFDLEYI

-512 AFPLWLAPLQVA
+512 AFPLWLAPVQLA
-524 VIPIADRHMDY
+524 ILPIADRHLEY
-535 AQQVSQQLSEAGFRV
+535 ARQVYEQLREAGYRV
-550 ELDRRRET
+550 ELDARRET

-567 TQKVPYMLIIGD
+567 TQKVPYMLIVGD
-579 KEQEGGLVAVRSRD
+579 KEAEGNLVAVRSREA
-593 SGDLGQMTLEA
+593 GDLGQMTLDA
-604 FIGRLNEEVAE
+604 LMQRLQQEM

>member
-1 MTVLL
+1 M
-6 RYYTRLNSWREMGKM
+6 
-21 LAILGTIPPTMAK
+21 K

-57 LELYPNTKLGIGPP
+57 LELYPGTKLGIGPP

-81 FPEPIKEDDL
+81 LPQPIGEEDL
-91 ARIEEKMREIAQRGL
+91 PRIEARMREIAARNL
-106 DIVRIETSRDEAR
+106 DIVRIETSREEAR
-119 QIIEQIGQVPY
+119 QLIEKIGQVPY
-130 KLELLDAIPEGEP
+130 KLELLDAIPEGET
-143 ISFYKQGDFI
+143 ISFYQQGDFI
-153 DLCRGPHVENTRQIQ
+153 DLCRGPHVQNTGEIK
-168 HFKLLSLAG
+168 HFKLLSIAG
-177 AYWRGDARNKM
+177 AYWRGDERNKM

-199 QEELE
+199 EEELQD
-204 EYLHRLEE
+204 YLHRLEE
-212 ARRRDH
+212 AKRRDH
-218 RKLGR
+218 RRLGR
-223 ELGLFFISPEV
+223 ELGLFMISPEV
-234 GSGLPMLLPKGATI
+234 GPGLPMLLPKGATI

-261 KAGYLHVRTPE
+261 KAGYQHVRTPE

-285 PYYKDSMYPPMVFE
+285 PYYKDSMYPPMMFE
-299 DGEELILRPMNCPH
+299 EGEELILRPMNCPH

-381 QKVYKRLK
+381 QKVYKRLN

-402 NNKEKYID
+402 DNKQKYID
-410 DDQMWQTAEA
+410 DDSMWETAET

-426 DELKL
+426 DELEL
-431 DYVAVEGEAAFYGPK
+431 DYVAVRGEAAFYGPK

-467 FLMAHRFDLEYM
+467 FLMAHRFDLEYT

-512 AFPLWLAPLQVA
+512 AFPLWLAPVQVA
-524 VIPIADRHMDY
+524 ILPIADRHLEY
-535 AQQVSQQLSEAGFRV
+535 ARQVWERLRAAGYRA
-550 ELDRRRET
+550 ELDARRET

-567 TQKVPYMLIIGD
+567 TQKVPYMLIVGD
-579 KEQEGGLVAVRSRD
+579 KEVETQQVAVRSREA
-593 SGDLGQMTLEA
+593 GDLGQMHLDALLE
-604 FIGRLNEEVAE
+604 RLAAETSGEV

>member
-91 ARIEEKMREIAQRGL
+91 ARIEEKMREIAARGL

-130 KLELLDAIPEGEP
+130 KLELLNAIPEGEP

-381 QKVYKRLK
+381 QKVYKRLN

-410 DDQMWQTAEA
+410 DDQMWQTAET

-426 DELKL
+426 DELGL

-535 AQQVSQQLSEAGFRV
+535 AQQVSQRLGEAGFRV

-604 FIGRLNEEVAE
+604 FIGRLKEEVAE